1 MAPKGKKGKKA
12 GDDWDEGLGESAE
25 PIAQADADAK
35 AADAAADAEEEESGG
50 GGGLMA
56 ALKKNKERRKK
67 KGKNVD
73 LDELEGEGD
82 TVTPTVDE
90 SLDLAA
96 KAPEEA
102 TMDDEDAFG
111 APQKKGK
118 GGKGGKQQP
127 AKEAEGGD
135 EEAGG
140 VKTKAQKEKEKKE
153 REKQRKKENVC
164 LMHNFSITR
173 SNHLLIC
180 MLRLLSRRNQLRL
193 PHPPRRRRTM
203 PKPLKLPLQLL
214 RPHLKLLEARRRS
227 CQLVSQR
234 SRSSK
239 RSLKS
244 AKKKTSDSGKRR
256 RLALKKRRD

>member
-12 GDDWDEGLGESAE
+12 GDDWDEGLGESAD

-35 AADAAADAEEEESGG
+35 AADAAAEDEEESGG

-67 KGKNVD
+67 KGKTVEEIED
-73 LDELEGEGD
+73 EGD

-102 TMDDEDAFG
+102 TMDDEFG
-111 APQKKGK
+111 GPAKKGK

-127 AKEAEGGD
+127 AKEAENAD
-135 EEAGG
+135 EEGGG

-164 LMHNFSITR
+164 SMQISCIH
-173 SNHLLIC
+173 SNYRLIC
-180 MLRLLSRRNQLRL
+180 TLRLLSRRSPLRL
-193 PHPPRRRRTM
+193 PHLQRKRMTPRLLPTPP
-203 PKPLKLPLQLL
+203 QLL
-214 RPHLKLLEARRRS
+214 RQHPKLLEVRRRS
-227 CQLVSQR
+227 CLLVSQR

-239 RSLKS
+239 RSSRS
-244 AKKKTSDSGKRR
+244 AKKKRSDSEERSW
-256 RLALKKRRD
+256 LVLKKMRD